1 MNNDLKDILS
11 NSNKDI
17 DNQQLMDY
25 LSHHISQADMHELEK
40 SMAEDDFINDAVE
53 GLQEIKPT
61 KNLQIYVEQLNRD
74 LQKQVTKNK
83 NRRLKRRIKD
93 QPYTYFAIIL
103 ILLLVVIGYIIL
115 KKNNHPQPAVNKIT
129 AIQKTTA
136 QIISKTWLN

>member
-61 KNLQIYVEQLNRD
+61 KNLQIYVEQLNKD
-74 LQKQVTKNK
+74 LQKQVIKNK
-83 NRRLKRRIKD
+83 SRRLKRRIKD

-103 ILLLVVIGYIIL
+103 ILLLVVIGYIVL
-115 KKNNHPQPAVNKIT
+115 KRNNRPLPAVNKIT

>member
-61 KNLQIYVEQLNRD
+61 KNLQIYVEQLNKD
-74 LQKQVTKNK
+74 LQKQVIKNK
-83 NRRLKRRIKD
+83 SRRLKRRIKD

-103 ILLLVVIGYIIL
+103 ILLLVVIGYIVL
-115 KKNNHPQPAVNKIT
+115 KRNNRPLPAINKIT

>member
-25 LSHHISQADMHELEK
+25 LSHHISKADTHELEK

-61 KNLQIYVEQLNRD
+61 KNLQIYVEQLNKD
-74 LQKQVTKNK
+74 LQKQITKNK

-103 ILLLVVIGYIIL
+103 ILLLVVIGYIVL
-115 KKNNHPQPAVNKIT
+115 KRNNHPQPAVNKIT
-129 AIQKTTA
+129 VIQKVP
-136 QIISKTWLN
+136 SK

>member
-61 KNLQIYVEQLNRD
+61 KNLQIYVEQLNKD
-74 LQKQVTKNK
+74 LQKQVIKNK
-83 NRRLKRRIKD
+83 SRRLKRGIKD

-103 ILLLVVIGYIIL
+103 ILLLVIIGYIVL
-115 KKNNHPQPAVNKIT
+115 KRNNRPLPAINKIT